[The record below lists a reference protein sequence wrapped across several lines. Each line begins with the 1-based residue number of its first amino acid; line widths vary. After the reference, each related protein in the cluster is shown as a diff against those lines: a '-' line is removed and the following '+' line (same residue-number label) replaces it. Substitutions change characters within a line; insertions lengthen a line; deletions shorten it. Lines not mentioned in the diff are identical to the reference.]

1 MHKKNKM
8 LDKRSIKS
16 HVPASPSASIVIQS
30 MTSQPAGWKAKFL
43 SERSMTVIFGMF
55 CILSLVFSLW
65 TLYRSGVS
73 MKRIE
78 SMNHTLADLM
88 VKRHEDSN
96 RQPTPIKTI
105 IPEAKLPPSVEQ
117 SIYDL
122 KRKTNEMTKAQLD
135 RKADFERI
143 IKAKQNE
150 ISQVSDMSSIQTK
163 VKQTVAEISKETSEV
178 KMDMESIRRDTF
190 NLTSPPSFPSAPKV
204 EEVSEDLIDED
215 ELKRDLELLDCR

>member
-1 MHKKNKM
+1 
-8 LDKRSIKS
+8 
-16 HVPASPSASIVIQS
+16 
-30 MTSQPAGWKAKFL
+30 
-43 SERSMTVIFGMF
+43 
-55 CILSLVFSLW
+55 
-65 TLYRSGVS
+65 

-96 RQPTPIKTI
+96 RQPTPIKSM

-135 RKADFERI
+135 RKADFESV

-150 ISQVSDMSSIQTK
+150 ISQLTDMSTIQAK

-178 KMDMESIRRDTF
+178 KMDMDTIRRDTTH
-190 NLTSPPSFPSAPKV
+190 LTSSLPPFTMTPKV
-204 EEVSEDLIDED
+204 EEVSEEELIDED

>member
-1 MHKKNKM
+1 
-8 LDKRSIKS
+8 
-16 HVPASPSASIVIQS
+16 
-30 MTSQPAGWKAKFL
+30 
-43 SERSMTVIFGMF
+43 
-55 CILSLVFSLW
+55 
-65 TLYRSGVS
+65 

-96 RQPTPIKTI
+96 RQPTPIKSM

-135 RKADFERI
+135 RKADFESV

-150 ISQVSDMSSIQTK
+150 ISQVSDMSAIQAK

-178 KMDMESIRRDTF
+178 KMDMDSIRRETSH
-190 NLTSPPSFPSAPKV
+190 LTSHHLPSFAPIPKV